1 MSISKLLEL
10 NRLPEAFGKY
20 NGILTG
26 QSIVQVVENR
36 LHDFTKMQTINGRR
50 VPTVTNSYEFV
61 RIAQP
66 MQLIPSFD
74 MLPRWAFSEQVG
86 EDEFYLDGFTDE
98 RGHYHMAR
106 TLKVEANKMSTIL
119 YYSPLNT
126 LSIVRRESIKTQ
138 SGQTPYRNTSRPN
151 ISVGQLIERIG
162 ITLED
167 FSERMAHVYY
177 WNNFTDRVNNYAIE
191 VVEKSYGYDVS
202 LYFDKVA
209 TIDHTGREEIYNKF
223 VRQIYNKFIRITD
236 EESGDQ
242 LSLKPI
248 VNNIVGWEDYPA
260 NGVRV
265 SIGFTFGSLDPMRQY
280 SKEIAFKAIDG
291 LLIRI

>member
-1 MSISKLLEL
+1 MSVSKLLEL
-10 NRLPEAFGKY
+10 NRLPEVFGKY

-74 MLPRWAFSEQVG
+74 MLPRWAFSEQVE

-119 YYSPLNT
+119 YYLPLNT

-151 ISVGQLIERIG
+151 INVGQLIERMG

-167 FSERMAHVYY
+167 FSERMAHVYF
-177 WNNFTDRVNNYAIE
+177 WNNFTDRVNNYGVE
-191 VVEKSYGYDVS
+191 VMEKSYGYDVS
-202 LYFDKVA
+202 LYFDKIA
-209 TIDHTGREEIYNKF
+209 TTDHTGKEE
-223 VRQIYNKFIRITD
+223 VYNKFIRITD
-236 EESGDQ
+236 EASGEQ
-242 LSLKPI
+242 LSIKPI
-248 VNNIVGWEDYPA
+248 VNNIVNWEDYPA

-280 SKEIAFKAIDG
+280 SKEVAFKSIDG